1 MKKTLSI
8 VIIIILSIG
17 LVAPKLVGNQFSTTL
32 NVIAEKMNNT
42 PGYTV
47 EIQTINSHW
56 FSTDALV
63 TLSLDTTHLTG
74 LSDPALSDDYSVV
87 FEVNAQHGPF
97 LFNEKSNL
105 AWLSWTA
112 NVDGETLRKN
122 LDWSDNTDFF
132 RANGLIDLLG
142 DYDYQDTVTA
152 FTANITD
159 NNVNLMFSGYQ
170 GNGQYNGQDL
180 TYQGNV
186 AKLTA
191 TSNEGDFSMNN
202 FTVDMLVNASLEEI
216 FNNNFYDSAT
226 TVNFSSIN
234 FNNNESEIINL
245 TDLYVSASL
254 LLNKAEQLG
263 NIQVAY
269 GVKAA
274 DVNDYQVQDLALELA
289 INNISGQ
296 FIKAYQD
303 FSQTLGNTS
312 AENMQEKMFNFTQ
325 ENLLL
330 LLSAGPEINIT
341 SLRGTF
347 PEGKMNGTMHS
358 SLVNVSALPTPIE
371 DQQFWFSHA
380 LINGKI
386 TGDKAV
392 IELFAK
398 QFMKKQLQTTPQTQ
412 DMTTE
417 EIDKMAAQQVPQMLN
432 MLVEQGLLVVTDTH
446 YTTDYILKDSQF
458 KVNEKLIPLPF

>member
-1 MKKTLSI
+1 
-8 VIIIILSIG
+8 
-17 LVAPKLVGNQFSTTL
+17 
-32 NVIAEKMNNT
+32 
-42 PGYTV
+42 
-47 EIQTINSHW
+47 
-56 FSTDALV
+56 
-63 TLSLDTTHLTG
+63 
-74 LSDPALSDDYSVV
+74 
-87 FEVNAQHGPF
+87 
-97 LFNEKSNL
+97 
-105 AWLSWTA
+105 
-112 NVDGETLRKN
+112 
-122 LDWSDNTDFF
+122 
-132 RANGLIDLLG
+132 
-142 DYDYQDTVTA
+142 
-152 FTANITD
+152 
-159 NNVNLMFSGYQ
+159 MFSGYQ

-254 LLNKAEQLG
+254 LLNKAEKLA

-274 DVNDYQVQDLALELA
+274 DVNEYQVQDLALELA

-303 FSQTLGNTS
+303 FSQTLSDSS
-312 AENMQEKMFNFTQ
+312 AEDMQEKMFNFTQ

-347 PEGKMNGTMHS
+347 PEGKMNGTMHT

-380 LINGKI
+380 LMNGEI

-392 IELFAK
+392 IELFAE
-398 QFMKKQLQTTPQTQ
+398 QFMKKQLQANPQTQ